1 MADLEQLRAEM
12 AKHFGFQEFLP
23 GQEDAL
29 SAILAGRDA
38 LVIMPTGGGKSLCY
52 QLPALVLQGVTVVVS
67 PLIALMKDQVDSLT
81 ARGIPAT
88 AINSSL
94 SDADLDDRL
103 QGLARGAYRLVYIA
117 PERFRSE
124 RFLRVLAPLSIALFA
139 LDEAHCVS
147 QWGHDFRPDY
157 LRIRAALREL
167 GQPPVVALTATATP
181 DVRADIITQLG
192 LGQDGRGEPQVSVSG
207 FARPNLMLRVTRVG
221 GRDDKLA
228 RIAKVIKARGSGI
241 IYCSTRKNV
250 ERVTADLR
258 KLGVRALCYHGGLG
272 DAERRTT
279 QDAFMQAERPVVVA
293 TNAFGMG
300 INRPDLRFVLHHD
313 LPGSLEAYY
322 QEAGRAGRD
331 GEAAECE
338 LLFNFADVRT
348 QEFFIEGANPSAT
361 VVRGVYGV
369 VAARAKD
376 ESVAMTG
383 ESIASR
389 LPEKA
394 NDMAVSTALVLLERA
409 GLVARTF
416 DPDSGTSKLSLA
428 GPPRSGRDL
437 PFDFAALEE
446 KHRRD
451 RRRLA
456 LMIRYVESRTCRHR
470 FILDYFGDPAT
481 PAACTACDRCPG
493 HAAAPAHALSD
504 DEITIVQKALSCVAR
519 MNGRFGR
526 GRITQVLTGSAAQEV
541 RAAGLDQLSTYGLLS
556 GLGTTYVGGVLD
568 ALVDAGCIEVL
579 EGDYPLLKLT
589 DLGDQVM
596 RRQRALPIALPDR
609 PTRAK
614 PGERAGKAQVTTEDE
629 GAYDDAVYTALKNWR
644 REKAEELGGLPAYL
658 IYADRTLRD
667 LARALPQDLE
677 SLVRVRGIGPAKARQ
692 FGEDTLLIIRQVT
705 AG

>member
-1 MADLEQLRAEM
+1 M
-12 AKHFGFQEFLP
+12 
-23 GQEDAL
+23 
-29 SAILAGRDA
+29 
-38 LVIMPTGGGKSLCY
+38 
-52 QLPALVLQGVTVVVS
+52 
-67 PLIALMKDQVDSLT
+67 
-81 ARGIPAT
+81 
-88 AINSSL
+88 
-94 SDADLDDRL
+94 
-103 QGLARGAYRLVYIA
+103 
-117 PERFRSE
+117 
-124 RFLRVLAPLSIALFA
+124 
-139 LDEAHCVS
+139 
-147 QWGHDFRPDY
+147 
-157 LRIRAALREL
+157 
-167 GQPPVVALTATATP
+167 
-181 DVRADIITQLG
+181 
-192 LGQDGRGEPQVSVSG
+192 
-207 FARPNLMLRVTRVG
+207 
-221 GRDDKLA
+221 
-228 RIAKVIKARGSGI
+228 
-241 IYCSTRKNV
+241 
-250 ERVTADLR
+250 
-258 KLGVRALCYHGGLG
+258 
-272 DAERRTT
+272 
-279 QDAFMQAERPVVVA
+279 
-293 TNAFGMG
+293 
-300 INRPDLRFVLHHD
+300 
-313 LPGSLEAYY
+313 
-322 QEAGRAGRD
+322 
-331 GEAAECE
+331 
-338 LLFNFADVRT
+338 RT

-589 DLGDQVM
+589 NLGDQGV
-596 RRQRALPIALPDR
+596 
-609 PTRAK
+609 
-614 PGERAGKAQVTTEDE
+614 
-629 GAYDDAVYTALKNWR
+629 DAVFPVIYPPQVAIVGFGR
-644 REKAEELGGLPAYL
+644 IRERPWVSAGSLGVAH
-658 IYADRTLRD
+658 
-667 LARALPQDLE
+667 
-677 SLVRVRGIGPAKARQ
+677 V
-692 FGEDTLLIIRQVT
+692 VT
-705 AG
+705 ATLAADHRASDGHRGAVFLAALDRLLQNPEALV